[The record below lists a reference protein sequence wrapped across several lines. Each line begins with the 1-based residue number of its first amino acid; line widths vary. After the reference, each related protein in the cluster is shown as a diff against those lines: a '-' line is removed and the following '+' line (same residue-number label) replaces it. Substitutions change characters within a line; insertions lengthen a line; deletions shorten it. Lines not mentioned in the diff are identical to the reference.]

1 MMSVAAAVACGST
14 SSSHVCMSSDVCTHA
29 RMYICVQVLLCEALE
44 DIHKGRELIWDYG
57 EGYWKQLQ
65 ILEMMSPVLRTI
77 GFYC

>member
-1 MMSVAAAVACGST
+1 MHS
-14 SSSHVCMSSDVCTHA
+14 
-29 RMYICVQVLLCEALE
+29 RMYVCVQVLLCEALE